1 VFNWLEIVSGFHHGL
16 VHYALG
22 MTGAEGKLDGKFEV
36 LRELERDE
44 SRRSVEARH
53 PDGRTVRLD
62 WYSVTDP
69 KSRAH
74 FHRYRTAIKAV
85 ASPLLLDAVARPGAY
100 YAVWEPTNA
109 PSATNW
115 MQTHPR
121 DEGFRKALEVLAG
134 TLAEHG
140 FALPDARI
148 VAYTN
153 GPNVVQP
160 ALADLHLTERNAEE
174 ITNLNRAALT
184 SATRASGRRG
194 WSLPGL
200 RRKPITDDQT
210 ANTATAQVTAQP
222 AGQITGQA
230 QALSQVAPTPPRPKR
245 KITAWGVLPGLVF
258 LGLSGYLGWA
268 ATQDFLDPPIVT
280 VPNVIGKPLKE
291 AAQMLSDARLT
302 ARMAQ
307 GDDQTKPRG
316 VILRQNPAAG
326 TTLTESRVVEITVN
340 VPKPLE
346 VPDLTGKPR
355 GDALFSLRERGLEVG
370 RIAVVPT
377 KPGNARG
384 VVLGQNPA
392 AGAEVTKGSKVTLLL
407 SGDPAPPGQTFIPD
421 LSGLSFEDAKFILSF
436 SGLTLVEVRTRI
448 TNKLPPG
455 IVTEQTPSPNKFV
468 SLEGEATLTVTA
480 VTNASGPYIPP
491 PPPPVVIA
499 RPRQP
504 ANNINPPP
512 TPPPATPTPP
522 PATPEPPPPATPEP
536 TTPPAPEPPPA
547 TPEPGP
553 PPPTN
558 VTPEPPPPP
567 TPTEPETRRVSFA
580 YTIPASYGSVVA
592 EVRLVDGNGERVI
605 FGPAQAQGGQ
615 ALTTGELE
623 VRGSATFLVFVDGVQ
638 IFSETR

>member
-1 VFNWLEIVSGFHHGL
+1 
-16 VHYALG
+16 
-22 MTGAEGKLDGKFEV
+22 
-36 LRELERDE
+36 
-44 SRRSVEARH
+44 
-53 PDGRTVRLD
+53 VRLN

-69 KSRAH
+69 KSRAN

-109 PSATNW
+109 SSASNW

-134 TLAEHG
+134 TLSEHG
-140 FALPDARI
+140 FALLDARI
-148 VAYTN
+148 VAYTD
-153 GPNVVQP
+153 GPNVVRP
-160 ALADLHLTERNAEE
+160 ALADLRLAERSAEE
-174 ITNLNRAALT
+174 ITNLNRAALAP
-184 SATRASGRRG
+184 ATRASGRRG

-200 RRKPITDDQT
+200 RRKPIMDDQI

-245 KITAWGVLPGLVF
+245 KITVWGVLPGLVF

-291 AAQMLSDARLT
+291 AAQMISDARLT

-340 VPKPLE
+340 APKPLE

-355 GDALFSLRERGLEVG
+355 GDALFSLRERGLDVG

-392 AGAEVTKGSKVTLLL
+392 AGTEVTKGSKVTLLL

-436 SGLTLVEVRTRI
+436 SGLTLVEVRTRV

-512 TPPPATPTPP
+512 TPTPPPATPTPP
-522 PATPEPPPPATPEP
+522 PAAPEPPPATPEP
-536 TTPPAPEPPPA
+536 TPPPAPEPPPA

-638 IFSETR
+638 IFSEAR